1 MNEVSSIGKFL
12 EPLSEAYAHIPFEGY
27 GIAGIL
33 SIVLLAFYGI
43 VISRLKIT
51 ERRKILVRRVCAWCV
66 IVLYSGTVLICNSF
80 YGFLFLPVGILFAW
94 QCIGKK
100 MIFKAAGAAVMLSLC
115 TQTVQMVLLEGMFDI
130 RHFLLN
136 IPWTLIGAA
145 SVVLWRL
152 LAKKNK
158 PVRYIIRGIMILLAL
173 ILLAGICAFG
183 VYHVLRVSGK
193 LNAKDNIS
201 EVENRIQTD
210 DSGLIWYNG
219 KAYQY
224 NENVITILVMGIDQN
239 SEEIQQIE
247 GISGESGQADS
258 IFLLVMDESKNKVR
272 IIGMSRDTMTPI
284 KTFDYK
290 GNYLGKSKNHLGL
303 AYSFGDGK
311 VTSCQYMVDA
321 VSNLFYGMPI
331 NGYVAL
337 NMNAV
342 GMIND
347 AVGGVTVT
355 VPEDM
360 TQVDPSFAEGAMV
373 TLTGDQA
380 LKFTRYRDTEKDFSN
395 NSRMERQKQYLVNFM
410 GQAVKAM
417 KADMGLPVS
426 LYQSLTDD
434 MVTNLSLD
442 RSVYLAT
449 EAMDMHFTADGIVSL
464 KAKSKKGSVYDEVY
478 VDDDALY
485 DLIIQTFYTE
495 EQSEGESK

>member
-1 MNEVSSIGKFL
+1 MVMDKSKDEI
-12 EPLSEAYAHIPFEGY
+12 
-27 GIAGIL
+27 
-33 SIVLLAFYGI
+33 
-43 VISRLKIT
+43 
-51 ERRKILVRRVCAWCV
+51 
-66 IVLYSGTVLICNSF
+66 
-80 YGFLFLPVGILFAW
+80 
-94 QCIGKK
+94 K
-100 MIFKAAGAAVMLSLC
+100 MI
-115 TQTVQMVLLEGMFDI
+115 
-130 RHFLLN
+130 
-136 IPWTLIGAA
+136 
-145 SVVLWRL
+145 
-152 LAKKNK
+152 
-158 PVRYIIRGIMILLAL
+158 
-173 ILLAGICAFG
+173 
-183 VYHVLRVSGK
+183 
-193 LNAKDNIS
+193 
-201 EVENRIQTD
+201 
-210 DSGLIWYNG
+210 
-219 KAYQY
+219 
-224 NENVITILVMGIDQN
+224 
-239 SEEIQQIE
+239 
-247 GISGESGQADS
+247 S
-258 IFLLVMDESKNKVR
+258 I
-272 IIGMSRDTMTPI
+272 SRDTMTQI

-342 GMIND
+342 AMIND

-360 TQVDPSFAEGAMV
+360 TQVDPSFAEGAAV

>member
-1 MNEVSSIGKFL
+1 MEEQKQAEQQWNKIRRERINILK
-12 EPLSEAYAHIPFEGY
+12 EAPSEEN
-27 GIAGIL
+27 L
-33 SIVLLAFYGI
+33 
-43 VISRLKIT
+43 
-51 ERRKILVRRVCAWCV
+51 
-66 IVLYSGTVLICNSF
+66 
-80 YGFLFLPVGILFAW
+80 W
-94 QCIGKK
+94 Q
-100 MIFKAAGAAVMLSLC
+100 AVMAFQDYPFKTVTGLPFQYTLKTGKNGEWTKELWIDRREKSKSLS
-115 TQTVQMVLLEGMFDI
+115 
-130 RHFLLN
+130 
-136 IPWTLIGAA
+136 WS
-145 SVVLWRL
+145 SVVL
-152 LAKKNK
+152 AFKNSRK
-158 PVRYIIRGIMILLAL
+158 TTEIVKRPKALGDIRGISYIYPILWRL
-173 ILLAGICAFG
+173 
-183 VYHVLRVSGK
+183 
-193 LNAKDNIS
+193 
-201 EVENRIQTD
+201 
-210 DSGLIWYNG
+210 GLIRVPE
-219 KAYQY
+219 KF
-224 NENVITILVMGIDQN
+224 
-239 SEEIQQIE
+239 EEKM
-247 GISGESGQADS
+247 ACD
-258 IFLLVMDESKNKVR
+258 DEKN
-272 IIGMSRDTMTPI
+272 D
-284 KTFDYK
+284 
-290 GNYLGKSKNHLGL
+290 LGL

-342 GMIND
+342 AMIND

-360 TQVDPSFAEGAMV
+360 TQVDPSFAEGAAV